1 MLSRYKYMFKFSVR
15 FDQCGILIL
24 RYILMAIALLWL
36 RIQYL
41 LKTENCVAGIGLRI
55 PEISLDF
62 V

>member
-1 MLSRYKYMFKFSVR
+1 MFKFSAG